1 MLKVGLYSSTD
12 IIFSYYLP
20 FILPGK
26 AFDELYD
33 AYDTGY
39 NSDID
44 PTITNSFATA
54 AFHFVNSLLDQDIE
68 VEGNSSRL
76 MDSYFKPEIL
86 AQKGMV
92 QKLLKGMITQK
103 SQGLDFNYDDDVSFG
118 ISYSYITLDS
128 LRTKILS
135 WFLGSSN
142 F

>member
-1 MLKVGLYSSTD
+1 
-12 IIFSYYLP
+12 
-20 FILPGK
+20 
-26 AFDELYD
+26 
-33 AYDTGY
+33 
-39 NSDID
+39 
-44 PTITNSFATA
+44 
-54 AFHFVNSLLDQDIE
+54 
-68 VEGNSSRL
+68 

>member
-1 MLKVGLYSSTD
+1 M
-12 IIFSYYLP
+12 FSYYLP
-20 FILPGK
+20 FIWPGK